1 MACNSCDRGES
12 FSASYCDDCERWTF
26 RARKHHVLIAAGVL
40 VAAVVVVGVV
50 ILQPELLAAPL
61 VAVAGG
67 GLAKRAI
74 SFLA

>member
-1 MACNSCDRGES
+1 MACSSCDPGES

-26 RARKHHVLIAAGVL
+26 RARKHHVLIAAGVI
-40 VAAVVVVGVV
+40 ATAVVIVGIVVF
-50 ILQPELLAAPL
+50 QPELIAPV
-61 VAVAGG
+61 VALAGG

>member
-1 MACNSCDRGES
+1 MACNSCDPGES

-26 RARKHHVLIAAGVL
+26 RLRKHHVLIAAGVL
-40 VAAVVVVGVV
+40 VAATVVVGIVF
-50 ILQPELLAAPL
+50 LQPELLAPI
-61 VAVAGG
+61 VALAGG

>member
-1 MACNSCDRGES
+1 MACNSCDPGES

-26 RARKHHVLIAAGVL
+26 RARKHHVVIAAGVL
-40 VAAVVVVGVV
+40 AAAMVIVTVV
-50 ILQPELLAAPL
+50 ILQPELIAPI
-61 VAVAGG
+61 VAVGGG

>member
-1 MACNSCDRGES
+1 MACNSCDPGET

-26 RARKHHVLIAAGVL
+26 RARKHHVLIAAGLFAAAL
-40 VAAVVVVGVV
+40 VIAGSA
-50 ILQPELLAAPL
+50 IFQPELIVPM

-74 SFLA
+74 ALLA

>member
-1 MACNSCDRGES
+1 MACNSCDPGES

-26 RARKHHVLIAAGVL
+26 RARKHHVIIAAGVL
-40 VAAVVVVGVV
+40 AAAAVIVGVA
-50 ILQPELLAAPL
+50 ILQPELIAPI

-74 SFLA
+74 SFLV